1 MGTAGLRPAPAAP
14 TPELRQRVA
23 AAARELF
30 AAQGYEQT
38 TVDAIAERAGVG
50 RRTFFRYFRS
60 KDDAIFPDHLRI
72 VADVKTFLAAT
83 AEPPVQAVCGGARV
97 VFRSYVDEREVAVQ
111 RYRLSRSVPALQ
123 DREAANVA
131 RYTRVFSGYLRQRLA
146 GRPDATLR
154 ADTAAAAVVAA
165 HNHVLRTWLRAEGRG
180 DPLAD
185 LDRAFA
191 WVRGLLEPRGGFGQD
206 EPDNRP
212 DGPAAVR
219 PAGGRDLLLAVV
231 RTSHPPEEVL
241 QRISRVL

>member
-1 MGTAGLRPAPAAP
+1 MGTAGLRPASTAP

-72 VADVKTFLAAT
+72 VADVRTYLAAT

-131 RYTRVFSGYLRQRLA
+131 RYTRVFSSYLRQRFA
-146 GRPDATLR
+146 GRPDAVLR

-165 HNHVLRTWLRAEGRG
+165 HNHVLRMWLRAEGRG
-180 DPLAD
+180 DPLTD
-185 LDRAFA
+185 LDQTFA
-191 WVRGLLEPRGGFGQD
+191 WVQGLLEPCTGPGDEETGGAGSVPVVHRRGEGM
-206 EPDNRP
+206 
-212 DGPAAVR
+212 
-219 PAGGRDLLLAVV
+219 DLVLAVV
-231 RTSHPPEEVL
+231 RTSQPPEEVL
-241 QRISRVL
+241 QRIVGVL